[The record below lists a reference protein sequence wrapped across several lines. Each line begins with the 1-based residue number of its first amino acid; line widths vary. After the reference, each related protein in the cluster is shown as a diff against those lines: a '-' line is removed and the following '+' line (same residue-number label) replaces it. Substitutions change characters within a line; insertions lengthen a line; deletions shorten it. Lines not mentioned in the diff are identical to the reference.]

1 MTNKIAP
8 TQEHLDIAEVKEGI
22 VILKSGAMRMILMIS
37 SINFALKSEQEQ
49 NAIIASYQS
58 FINAL
63 TFPVQILMQS
73 RRLDLDRYIIKLNQ
87 RLSKEVNPLIQI
99 QTQDYIEFINRLI
112 SIANIM
118 DKRFY
123 IVIPFSPT
131 NVAQQG
137 AFNKIFGGGKNIK
150 PSFSDAQF
158 KSYKEELTQRANV
171 IISGLSAMG
180 VRAVP
185 LTTQQA
191 VELFYST
198 YNPEESTKERLD
210 EVENLQSAV
219 VEKEKE

>member
-1 MTNKIAP
+1 MANKVAP
-8 TQEHLDIAEVKEGI
+8 TQEHLDIAEIKEGI
-22 VILKSGAMRMILMIS
+22 VILKSGAMRMILMVS

-49 NAIIASYQS
+49 NAIISSYQN
-58 FINAL
+58 FINSL
-63 TFPVQILMQS
+63 TFPVQIIMQS

-87 RLSKEVNPLIQI
+87 RLAKEVNPLIQL

-137 AFNKIFGGGKNIK
+137 LFNKLFGGKSAK

-158 KSYKEELTQRANV
+158 KSYKEELAQRANV
-171 IISGLSAMG
+171 ITSGLSAMG

-185 LTTQQA
+185 LTTQQV

-210 EVENLQSAV
+210 EVENLESAV
-219 VEKEKE
+219 VEKENKQ